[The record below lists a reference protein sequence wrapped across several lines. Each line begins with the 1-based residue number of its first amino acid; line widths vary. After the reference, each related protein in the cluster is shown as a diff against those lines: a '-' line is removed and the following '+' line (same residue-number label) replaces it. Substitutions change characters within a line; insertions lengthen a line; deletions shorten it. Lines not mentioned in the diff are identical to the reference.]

1 MAYRQE
7 VAYLSDWCRLNN
19 LALNTSKTKE
29 IVIDFRRTNEID
41 HLPLHINGEEV
52 EMVESLKFLGVY
64 MSDQLTWTVNTS
76 HLIKKAQQRLFFL
89 RKLKKAKL
97 PHFYPFGLG
106 DIENPRVDDGGSS
119 TIPLEQQFIY
129 FGKSYNQIYVNN
141 NGHLTFTHPWSSYTP
156 YQFPGY
162 DGFDLIAPFWTDL
175 DNRGNGVVSYQQYT
189 SGDVL
194 YQATRDINQ
203 YFPELSFSAT
213 WVFVATWNKVAYF
226 PTTGTETSVQAV
238 LISNGARSFIL
249 MNYGEIAPTGHSV
262 QAGYTTDDS
271 SYYFSIPGSFQNDY
285 TVFTYSS
292 NVNVSGRWAF
302 RVDQGS
308 RGCQFNNDTVPRDVS
323 FWTDATC
330 QERCTCTRSG
340 LQCSSAPCSFSQ
352 ACRPD
357 ALQYSCQNIP
367 RQTCTVSGDPH
378 YYTFDGQIIH
388 FQGTCT
394 YVLSEACG
402 VGLPYYRIE
411 GKNER
416 WGSTHVS
423 WTRLVRVFVYNEVL
437 ELVRDHSHEAMVN
450 GTFTATPFSLHG
462 GAIQVYHSGFS
473 VVISTDF
480 GLVVTYNAN
489 YYVTISVPYD
499 YQNGTCGLCGNFNY
513 RSEDDFRTPSGE
525 ILSSDV
531 EFANSW
537 KVNGDTDETCQP
549 PQCSGLDCV
558 CTVDQRNLY
567 SNADNC
573 GILGDASGPFAN
585 CHSVVSPGI
594 FMENCVYDLCVTGRH
609 QPTLCQALSVY
620 AAQCQQHGIQLV
632 YWRRESFCEIPC
644 PANSHFES
652 NGTSCPATCSDPS
665 APFNCPLQHQ
675 ESCICD
681 PGYVL
686 SAGECVPQSSCG
698 CTFEGLYYAD
708 GQSVVLDEDCGRQC
722 TCSNMV
728 MSCQPYQCGPQE
740 MCGLHNGVRGCRPI
754 GYSTCLVE
762 GLGTY
767 HTFDGR
773 MFSYPGACE
782 LVLSRVMGQASQPHF
797 VVTVQKVAT
806 VSQDFSRVLRFE
818 AQGSQV
824 SVEMKEGGKAQVNGQ
839 EVALPFSVGSGQILI
854 YHSSVKGVIIETSFG
869 VTVRADWPH
878 LIRITAP
885 TTYTGILGGLCGNL
899 NGNPED
905 EFYSPVGEFLNDT
918 QQFGDSW
925 RDGSLSAHCVE
936 SDNWEQGY
944 YQNSSQFDQH
954 CSILASP
961 DGPFAQCH
969 SSLETQDW
977 IDECTH
983 YLEQT
988 GGAREALCEA
998 LRGYAVL
1005 CQQSGI
1011 SVGEWRNMTNCEFS
1025 CPANSH
1031 YEACGTS
1038 CPAACPSLSFPFL
1051 CNQHCQEGCQCDDG
1065 LLLSG
1070 DQCVPP
1076 VGCGCL
1082 YEGRYRQ
1089 GGERFW
1095 SGEQCQSFCE
1105 CSGTTGYVSCS
1116 PSSCNEYETCSIVE
1130 GEYGCHPRPYATCYA
1145 SGDPHYSSFDGLRFD
1160 FQGTCRYTLASVCND
1175 TQGLPYFKVIAR
1187 NQPWYDYPVS
1197 VTAEVS
1203 VNVSGHL
1210 VLFSQNSYGTANID
1224 GVTSNLPALLDF
1236 GRVSVYSSGP
1246 YTYVTT
1252 DFGLTVSYDGSYTAT
1267 ITVPGN
1273 YSGAT
1278 CGLCGNFN
1286 NDQSDDLL
1294 TRSGELAS
1302 SATEFGADWNV
1313 ENDTTC
1319 HHGGGEPATCPDQAR
1334 AESLCEILRD
1344 SAGPLSFCHAYVDPQ
1359 GDFDNCVFDV
1369 CISDFSNDVLCR
1381 SIETYISTC
1390 QSANVMI
1397 LPWRENT
1404 TCPII
1409 CFDNNS
1415 HYELCGTDCGHTC
1428 ASSVDAICDRTCT
1441 EGCFCNEGFV
1451 RSGGLCVP
1459 VEQCGCMYD
1468 GFYFHIG
1475 EKFWTQEC
1483 SLHCE
1488 CFAPNDLRCVS
1499 TSCSPTQE
1507 CAIRNGRLGCFSQMS
1522 SCVVT
1527 GDPHYYTYDGAV
1539 AHFQGTCSYEI
1550 SQTCGYVAEN
1560 GLQFRV
1566 VATNMHRGSTVV
1578 SFVSAVDVW
1587 LNHLGEQ
1594 KQITIGLNRNVKVD
1608 GNHTDSLPAQLGQ
1621 IAEIYQE
1628 QNFVVVNAS
1637 SELMVYFDGSMT
1649 LVVKLGPS
1657 YRGSVCGM
1665 CGNNNQDPA
1674 DDKTMPDGA
1683 FAPNDHE
1690 FGNSWR
1696 SDTSLPGCGANDQN
1710 HDSEDCPF
1718 RQEYSN
1724 LCSIITNTSGPF
1736 QQCHQYISPETYYS
1750 SCVYDL
1756 CAYSGRDM
1764 LCLSVEAYEIACT
1777 MMELQ
1782 IPDWRTE
1789 LSCSTVDPCEE
1800 LHCTEDE
1807 WCGQSDGIYGCFCN
1821 ENSQGLNSSESFD
1834 SSEKC
1839 ESSTGTMSLSRC
1851 QLFEAGFTANSLH
1864 LSDPNC
1870 KGIVQDGRLVFHF
1883 DNDYNVCGTNL
1894 TANGTHFIYKN
1905 TILGEAD
1912 CSAGAII
1919 HRNKILE
1926 LNFSCIYQLTQTINL
1941 ETDLN
1946 PLKSIVSKNLPDG
1959 EGMYQIRMLSY
1970 QDAAFS
1976 HQYTGSVNI
1985 EVDQRIYIEVL
1996 VQGLDSRQIAT
2007 VMDSC
2012 WATPV
2017 NDENF
2022 GVRWDL
2028 ISDKCPNREDK
2039 TVELIE
2045 NGVSATGR
2053 FSFKMFAFRPDY
2065 SKVFIHCRI
2074 HLCLVMNDN
2083 CAAHCYPA
2091 HHHRAGRSLDIHDA
2105 TSISMGP
2112 FVWKNT
2118 GE

>member
-1 MAYRQE
+1 MNSGR
-7 VAYLSDWCRLNN
+7 
-19 LALNTSKTKE
+19 
-29 IVIDFRRTNEID
+29 
-41 HLPLHINGEEV
+41 V
-52 EMVESLKFLGVY
+52 E
-64 MSDQLTWTVNTS
+64 
-76 HLIKKAQQRLFFL
+76 AQVTG
-89 RKLKKAKL
+89 
-97 PHFYPFGLG
+97 HFYPFGAG
-106 DIENPRVDDGGSS
+106 NTVNPRMDDGSS
-119 TIPLEQQFIY
+119 LAIALQRPFTY
-129 FGKSYNQIYVNN
+129 FGKSHNIMFVNN
-141 NGHLTFTHPWSSYTP
+141 NGHLTFIQPWSSYSP

-162 DGFDLIAPFWTDL
+162 GGIDLIAPFWTDL
-175 DNRGNGVVSYQQYT
+175 DNRENGVVSYQQYT

-194 YQATRDINQ
+194 TRATQDINQ
-203 YFPELSFSAT
+203 YFPELNFSAT
-213 WVFVATWNKVAYF
+213 WVFVATWSKVAYY
-226 PTTGTETSVQAV
+226 PTSRTETSFQAV

-249 MNYGEIAPTGHSV
+249 MNYGEIAPTNRSV
-262 QAGYTTDDS
+262 QAGYDTEDS
-271 SYYFSIPGSFQNDY
+271 SFYFLIPGSLQYNY

-302 RVDQGS
+302 HVDQGS
-308 RGCQFNNDTVPRDVS
+308 RGCQFNNDTVPRNVS

-357 ALQYSCQNIP
+357 ALQYSCKNIP
-367 RQTCTVSGDPH
+367 RQTCTIAGDPH
-378 YYTFDGQIIH
+378 YYTFDGQVFH

-411 GKNER
+411 GKNEHR
-416 WGSTHVS
+416 GSTHVS

-437 ELVRDHSHEAMVN
+437 ELVRDHRYEAMVN
-450 GTFTATPFSLHG
+450 GTFTTTPFSLHS
-462 GAIQVYHSGFS
+462 GAIQVYQSGFS
-473 VVISTDF
+473 VVISTAF
-480 GLVVTYNAN
+480 GLVVTYDA
-489 YYVTISVPYD
+489 YSYVTISVPYE

-537 KVNGDTDETCQP
+537 KVNGDTDETCQS

-573 GILGDASGPFAN
+573 GILMDASGPFAN

-594 FMENCVYDLCVTGRH
+594 FMENCVYDLCVTGGY
-609 QPTLCQALSVY
+609 QPTLCQALNVY
-620 AAQCQQHGIQLV
+620 AAQCQQHGVQLG
-632 YWRRESFCEIPC
+632 YWRREGFCEIPC

-652 NGTSCPATCSDPS
+652 QGTSCPATCSDPS
-665 APFNCPLQHQ
+665 APANCPLQNR

-708 GQSVVLDEDCGRQC
+708 GRSVVLDQDCGRQC
-722 TCSNMV
+722 TCSNRV
-728 MSCQPYQCGPQE
+728 MSCQPYQCGPQK

-782 LVLSRVMGQASQPHF
+782 LVLSRVMGPVSQPHF
-797 VVTVQKVAT
+797 VVTVKKVPT

-824 SVEMKEGGKAQVNGQ
+824 SVEMKERGKAQVDGQ

-918 QQFGDSW
+918 QQFGNSW
-925 RDGSLSAHCVE
+925 RDGSLSAHCVQ
-936 SDNWEQGY
+936 SDNNWEQGY

-977 IDECTH
+977 IEECTH
-983 YLEQT
+983 YLRQT

-1011 SVGEWRNMTNCEFS
+1011 SVGEWRNITNCEFS

-1051 CNQHCQEGCQCDDG
+1051 CTQHCQEGCQCDDG

-1082 YEGRYRQ
+1082 HEGRYRQ

-1105 CSGTTGYVSCS
+1105 CSGTTGYVTCS
-1116 PSSCNEYETCSIVE
+1116 PSSCNKYETCSIVK

-1145 SGDPHYSSFDGLRFD
+1145 SGDPHYTSFDGLRFN

-1175 TQGLPYFKVIAR
+1175 TQGLPYFEVIGR
-1187 NQPWYDYPVS
+1187 NQPWFGLPVS
-1197 VTAEVS
+1197 ITVEVS

-1210 VLFSQNSYGTANID
+1210 VLLSQNAYGTANID
-1224 GVTSNLPALLDF
+1224 GVTRNLPVLLDF

-1252 DFGLTVSYDGSYTAT
+1252 DFGFTVSYDGSYMAT

-1286 NDQSDDLL
+1286 NDRKDDFL
-1294 TRSGELAS
+1294 TPSGELAS
-1302 SATEFGADWNV
+1302 SATEFGASWNV

-1319 HHGGGEPATCPDQAR
+1319 HHGGEDPTPCSDQAR
-1334 AESLCEILRD
+1334 AEALCGILRD
-1344 SAGPLSFCHAYVDPQ
+1344 SGGPLSFCHAYVDPQ
-1359 GDFDNCVFDV
+1359 AHFDNCVFDV

-1381 SIETYISTC
+1381 SIETYVSTC
-1390 QSANVMI
+1390 QSANVVI
-1397 LPWRENT
+1397 LPWRVNT
-1404 TCPII
+1404 TCPLY
-1409 CFDNNS
+1409 CPDNS

-1451 RSGGLCVP
+1451 RSGGLCEP
-1459 VEQCGCMYD
+1459 VEQCGCLYD
-1468 GFYFHIG
+1468 GFYFYIG

-1483 SLHCE
+1483 SQHCE
-1488 CFAPNDLRCVS
+1488 CFASNDLRCIS

-1507 CAIRNGRLGCFSQMS
+1507 CAIRNGRLGCYSQMS
-1522 SCVVT
+1522 SCMVT
-1527 GDPHYYTYDGAV
+1527 GDPHYYTFDGAV
-1539 AHFQGTCSYEI
+1539 AHSQGTCSYEI
-1550 SQTCGYVAEN
+1550 SQTCGYVAAN

-1587 LNHLGEQ
+1587 LNYLGEQ
-1594 KQITIGLNRNVKVD
+1594 KHITLGLNHNVKVD
-1608 GNHTDSLPAQLGQ
+1608 GNHTDSLPVQLGQ

-1665 CGNNNQDPA
+1665 CGNNNRDPA
-1674 DDKTMPDGA
+1674 DDKTMPNGT
-1683 FAPNDHE
+1683 FAPNDND

-1696 SDTSLPGCGANDQN
+1696 SDTSSPGCGANDQTR
-1710 HDSEDCPF
+1710 DSEDCPF
-1718 RQEYSN
+1718 RQEYSD

-1736 QQCHQYISPETYYS
+1736 QQCHQYINPKTYYT

-1764 LCLSVEAYEIACT
+1764 LCPSVEAYEIACT

-1789 LSCSTVDPCEE
+1789 LSCPTVDPCEE
-1800 LHCTEDE
+1800 LHCTENE
-1807 WCGQSDGIYGCFCN
+1807 WCGERNGAFGCFCN
-1821 ENSQGLNSSESFD
+1821 ENSPKTNPETYD
-1834 SSEKC
+1834 SSEIC
-1839 ESSTGTMSLSRC
+1839 ESSTGTVSLSRC
-1851 QLFEAGFTANSLH
+1851 QLFEAGFMANSLH
-1864 LSDPNC
+1864 MSDPSC
-1870 KGIVQDGRLVFHF
+1870 MGTIQDGRLVFHF
-1883 DNDYNVCGTNL
+1883 DNDDHICGTNL
-1894 TANGTHFIYKN
+1894 TANGTHFIYEN
-1905 TILGEAD
+1905 VIQGEMN
-1912 CSAGAII
+1912 STTTTVI
-1919 HRNKILE
+1919 RNKVLE
-1926 LNFSCIYQLTQTINL
+1926 LRFACIYQLSQTITMDT
-1941 ETDLN
+1941 ELN
-1946 PLKSIVSKNLPDG
+1946 PILSIVRKTLPAG
-1959 EGMYQIRMLSY
+1959 EGMYQVRMIPY

-1976 HQYTGSVNI
+1976 HPYNGSVDI
-1985 EVDQRIYIEVL
+1985 EVDQRIYIEVY
-1996 VQGLDSRQIAT
+1996 VQGVDSRQIAT

-2012 WATPV
+2012 WATPTNDV
-2017 NDENF
+2017 NDT
-2022 GVRWDL
+2022 VRWDL
-2028 ISDKCPNREDK
+2028 ITNKCPNPEDN
-2039 TVELIE
+2039 TVEMIE
-2045 NGVSATGR
+2045 NGVSKTGR
-2053 FSFKMFAFRPDY
+2053 FSFRMFAFY
-2065 SKVFIHCRI
+2065 SNYAKVFLHCRV
-2074 HLCLVMNDN
+2074 HLCLRRDN
-2083 CAAHCYPA
+2083 CKVQCNSRHHLP
-2091 HHHRAGRSLDIHDA
+2091 HHRAGRSVDAHDIA
-2105 TSISMGP
+2105 SISMGP
-2112 FVWKNT
+2112 FIRAV
-2118 GE
+2118 